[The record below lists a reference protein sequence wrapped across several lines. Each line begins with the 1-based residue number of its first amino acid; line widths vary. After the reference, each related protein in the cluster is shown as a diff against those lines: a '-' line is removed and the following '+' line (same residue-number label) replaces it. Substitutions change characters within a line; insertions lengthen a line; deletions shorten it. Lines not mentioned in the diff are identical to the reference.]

1 MATLGTTEIHR
12 EGDTEEMIEN
22 SQTAEGRNT
31 NQRPIDRISGFIA
44 AATNMKNGTVLKY
57 HEPHEVKKCPGWRIY
72 IFKDGKVIDVLEL
85 NGQSSFLVGR
95 DRSVAD
101 IPVDHTSCSKQHA
114 VIQFR
119 QVSHMNK
126 RGEVN
131 KVTRYWTFWRGLT
144 LDCMFWIWRL
154 RMGLS

>member
-1 MATLGTTEIHR
+1 
-12 EGDTEEMIEN
+12 
-22 SQTAEGRNT
+22 
-31 NQRPIDRISGFIA
+31 
-44 AATNMKNGTVLKY
+44 MKNGTVLKY
-57 HEPHEVKKCPGWRIY
+57 HEPPEAKKCPGWRIY
-72 IFKDGKVIDVLEL
+72 IFKDGKEIDVLEL

-119 QVSHMNK
+119 QVSHTNK

-131 KVTRYWTFWRGLT
+131 KVTRYRTFWEGTDCRPYI
-144 LDCMFWIWRL
+144 LDLEATNGTFLNGKRIEARRYVEIHSEDMVKFGESTREYVFIKDPS
-154 RMGLS
+154 LS